1 MCGIAGIV
9 TPQAG
14 SPDAPPIPPYTIR
27 AMTEAIA
34 HRGPDADGF
43 FEAPG
48 VALGHRRL
56 KVIDL
61 EGGVQPM
68 SDRDETVWVTYNG
81 EIYNH
86 AALRRELETK
96 GRAFRSHCDT
106 EVLVHGYLEWGAAEL
121 LDRIDGMFAFAIWD
135 ARTRR
140 TVLARDRMGQKPL
153 FYAFLPDGTLVF
165 ASELKGVLAH
175 PGVDLAV
182 DEAGLAAYLTFEYL
196 PGDLSIVEG
205 VRKLA
210 PGTWLSFE
218 AGEPT
223 QSCYWDIP
231 FVDAPRPEH
240 AVERFTELFDRAV
253 SRRLMADVPLG
264 VFLSGGLDSS
274 SVAASVVRQRSA
286 ANVKTFS
293 IGFEEE
299 SYDESSMA
307 RMVADHLG
315 TEHHERIFTADAMQ
329 DVLPQVASVLDEP
342 FGDASLLPTYLL
354 SAFAR
359 EQVTVALGGDGADEL
374 LLGYPTFFADAP
386 ARLYSRLPGVAR
398 QAFRGFGRALPVS
411 TKNFS
416 LDFKLNSFLR
426 AADAPSAWRHPLW
439 LGSVIPGSDDDP
451 LHPDLRAAH
460 PTAAVLDFVGGL
472 YEVPE
477 TQTHL
482 QRLSYQ
488 YCRSYL
494 AEDILHKV
502 DRASMAVSLEAR
514 SPFLDRAL
522 VEYIASLP
530 PSLKLEQPS
539 NGKAILKRAMQER
552 IPSAVI
558 DRPKKGFGIP
568 VAAWLKGPLNPLVD
582 DLLAERRLSSAGYF
596 DAARVRRLVDEHRR
610 NERNHRKVLW
620 TLLSFELW
628 REARGIPARA

>member
-14 SPDAPPIPPYTIR
+14 SPDSPPISPYTIR

-106 EVLVHGYLEWGAAEL
+106 EVLVHGYLEWGATEL

-293 IGFEEE
+293 IGFEEQ

-374 LLGYPTFFADAP
+374 LLGYPTFFADAS

-477 TQTHL
+477 TQAHL

-539 NGKAILKRAMQER
+539 KGKAILKRAMRER

-582 DLLAERRLSSAGYF
+582 DLLGERRLSSAGYF

>member
-14 SPDAPPIPPYTIR
+14 SPDAPPISPYTIR

-307 RMVADHLG
+307 RMVAEHLG

-374 LLGYPTFFADAP
+374 LLGYPTFFADAS

-416 LDFKLNSFLR
+416 LDFKINSFLR

-477 TQTHL
+477 TQAHL

-539 NGKAILKRAMQER
+539 NGKAILKRAMRER

>member
-9 TPQAG
+9 TAQAG
-14 SPDAPPIPPYTIR
+14 AFAPSIAPDTIR
-27 AMTEAIA
+27 SMTAAIA
-34 HRGPDADGF
+34 HRGPDAEGF
-43 FEAPG
+43 FEGPG
-48 VALGHRRL
+48 IALGHRRL
-56 KVIDL
+56 EVIDL
-61 EGGVQPM
+61 EGGAQPM
-68 SDRDETVWVTYNG
+68 SNQDESVWVTYNG

-86 AALRRELETK
+86 EALRPELEAR
-96 GRAFRSHCDT
+96 GCVFRSRCDT
-106 EVLVHGYLEWGAAEL
+106 EILVHGYIEWGASEL

-135 ARTRR
+135 ARERR

-153 FYAFLPDGTLVF
+153 FYAVLPDGTLVF
-165 ASELKGVLAH
+165 ASEVKGVLAH
-175 PGVDLAV
+175 PGVEPIV

-196 PGDLSIVEG
+196 PDGLSILEG
-205 VRKLA
+205 VRKLL

-218 AGEPT
+218 SGQQT
-223 QSCYWDIP
+223 QRRYWDIP
-231 FVDAPRPEH
+231 FIDAPRPEH

-253 SRRLMADVPLG
+253 ARRLMADVPLG

-286 ANVKTFS
+286 GSVKTFS
-293 IGFEEE
+293 IGFREK

-307 RMVADHLG
+307 RMVAEHLG
-315 TEHHERIFTADAMQ
+315 TEHHERIFTAEAMR
-329 DVLPQVASVLDEP
+329 DVLPQVAAVLDEP

-386 ARLYSRLPGVAR
+386 ARLYSRLPQVAR
-398 QAFRGFGRALPVS
+398 QAFRGLGRGLPVS

-416 LDFKLNSFLR
+416 LDFKVNSFLR
-426 AADAPSAWRHPLW
+426 AADAPLAWRHPLW
-439 LGSVIPGSDDDP
+439 LGSVIPGSEDDP
-451 LHPDLRAAH
+451 LHPDLRAEYPADV
-460 PTAAVLDFVGGL
+460 VLDFARRL
-472 YEVPE
+472 YETP
-477 TQTHL
+477 QTDAHL

-514 SPFLDRAL
+514 SPFLDREL

-530 PSLKLEQPS
+530 PGMKLELPS
-539 NGKAILKRAMQER
+539 NGKAILKRAMRDR

-568 VAAWLKGPLNPLVD
+568 VAAWLKGPLDPLVD
-582 DLLAERRLSSAGYF
+582 ELLAESRLAAAGYL
-596 DAARVRRLVDEHRR
+596 DAVRVRRLVDEHRS